1 VTTVTANAAALMSP
15 CYTHR
20 HRHRHTGTQ
29 AMQMTIDQHV
39 IIHLT
44 VDTLT
49 FSVRFVGGLG
59 GLTPTGWWR
68 PPTSDCK
75 VWSGGSDLTPPKGP
89 ESKFVVKSLRTNI
102 RHYSDPSLKTFRN
115 GL

>member
-15 CYTHR
+15 SYTHR
-20 HRHRHTGTQ
+20 HRHRHIDTETHRHTGTQ

-75 VWSGGSDLTPPKGP
+75 VWSGGSDL
-89 ESKFVVKSLRTNI
+89 
-102 RHYSDPSLKTFRN
+102 
-115 GL
+115 